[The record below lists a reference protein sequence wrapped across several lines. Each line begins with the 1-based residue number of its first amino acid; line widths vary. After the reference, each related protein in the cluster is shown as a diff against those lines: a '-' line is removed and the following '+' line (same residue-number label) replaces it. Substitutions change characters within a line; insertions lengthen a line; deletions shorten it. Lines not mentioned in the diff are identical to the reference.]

1 MFGVY
6 PNANAVL
13 GQAVVRQVHGCVG
26 PARGRS
32 EPMGMGLRYKLNE
45 GSDQQAPPGE
55 ANYGF
60 FSSPGRM
67 PLSQ

>member
-1 MFGVY
+1 M
-6 PNANAVL
+6 
-13 GQAVVRQVHGCVG
+13 
-26 PARGRS
+26 
-32 EPMGMGLRYKLNE
+32 RYKLNE